1 MKWHVALGLAFSGF
15 ILLVISVVQL
25 NETTR
30 MERFDLGFNSRQ
42 IEVGA
47 DLYENNCRSC
57 HGPQGEGSP
66 LAPALNE
73 PAFFNGT
80 RLANIAYTGT
90 LEDYVRGVIM
100 AGRPVPS
107 EGTNYPQRM
116 PTWSQR
122 NGGPLRDDQVES
134 VVAFVLNWETE
145 ALSAEGGEIVG
156 VPEDLFGT
164 DIQQALPA
172 GDADAG
178 KTLAEGV
185 LGCAACHLLSEGG
198 PAWEASGT
206 EPGIASR
213 AETRFEQDD
222 YTGNAANATEYLL
235 ESIIATNLYIVPGFE
250 PNIMPNNYGQRISIQ
265 EMADIIAYLETF
277 R

>member
-1 MKWHVALGLAFSGF
+1 MKWHIALGLAFSGL
-15 ILLVISVVQL
+15 ILLVIGVML
-25 NETTR
+25 FNETDR
-30 MERFDLGFNSRQ
+30 MEQFDVGFSSRQ

-47 DLYENNCRSC
+47 DIYENNCRSC

-66 LAPALNE
+66 LAPALND
-73 PAFFNGT
+73 PAIFNGT

-107 EGTNYPQRM
+107 AGTNYPQRM

-122 NGGPLRDDQVES
+122 NGGPLRDDQVEA
-134 VVAFVLNWETE
+134 VVAYVLNWETE
-145 ALSAEGGEIVG
+145 ALAAETGEIVG
-156 VPEDLFGT
+156 VPEDLFGA
-164 DIQQALPA
+164 DITQPLPA

-178 KTLAEGV
+178 QTLAEGV
-185 LGCAACHLLSEGG
+185 VGCAACHLLSDVG
-198 PAWEASGT
+198 PVWEAAGD
-206 EPGIASR
+206 EPGIAAR
-213 AETRFEQDD
+213 AETRFEQED
-222 YTGNAANATEYLL
+222 YTGNAESAREYLL
-235 ESIIATNLYIVPGFE
+235 ESIVATNIYIVPGYE